1 MKLQQLEQQ
10 LVAARAKE
18 SAEEQEKRR
27 RDEDHLAVLQ
37 TRTEQKDSEARALAE
52 ERLQK
57 QLLAE
62 QKEKKLQE
70 LREKWVVSVA
80 EQTTARG
87 KGAKDKEGGAAKDG
101 KKKRKKGQQTEVGD
115 EEGDEEDEALMRV
128 LNSKGGSSN
137 IDFGSSGEED
147 GDSDADQQAPARSLR
162 ARAAVPAATDDLFGD
177 SDDEADSTKARAAPT
192 DDDEDALS
200 GAPARKRL
208 RKAGGASGQAAGGP
222 SDDEGEMDM
231 DAPSSSNGAA
241 DTTVRK
247 QHRVIDDDSD

>member
-1 MKLQQLEQQ
+1 MEQQ
-10 LVAARAKE
+10 LLAARAKE

-27 RDEDHLAVLQ
+27 RDEDHLALLQ

-80 EQTTARG
+80 EQTSGRG
-87 KGAKDKEGGAAKDG
+87 KGAKDKESGAAKDG
-101 KKKRKKGQQTEVGD
+101 KKKRKKGQQAEVGD
-115 EEGDEEDEALMRV
+115 EEGDEEDEALMRA
-128 LNSKGGSSN
+128 LNSKSGSSN
-137 IDFGSSGEED
+137 IDFGSSGEEED

-162 ARAAVPAATDDLFGD
+162 ARAAAPAPTDDLFGD
-177 SDDEADSTKARAAPT
+177 SDDEAESAKARAALAN
-192 DDDEDALS
+192 DDEDALS

-208 RKAGGASGQAAGGP
+208 KKAGGTSRQAPGGS

-231 DAPSSSNGAA
+231 ETDA
-241 DTTVRK
+241 TTVRK
-247 QHRVIDDDSD
+247 QQRVIDDDSD